1 MKNLSNEL
9 KIVLVIAVV
18 VISGLLSL
26 TAMFALQLYNKPF
39 DIKTEDTTEGVIVDS
54 DIVGLTN
61 SISIDKGVIVNNDI
75 IKVRTT
81 GSEYNGSKIL
91 INVSFDNNADNDIR
105 ISVDSLM
112 VNGVSIKSYYE
123 GDLTVNGSGN
133 GYLAISVDDIFV
145 SGITEVKNMSFALT
159 VKSDSDDKVLFAD
172 RLGIPITGQDL
183 NYKEKAEYGTKII
196 DSDDIKIYNQGIIRN
211 VKENSDA
218 LVFLVVNNS
227 DRDITTSI
235 LESKVNGENVSFES
249 LNNDVTSSGSTGYVW
264 FEIHNKN
271 EFDPDK
277 DTVQMKLSVGH
288 DNPDVYLASD
298 LMTVIE

>member
-9 KIVLVIAVV
+9 KAALVIVVV
-18 VISGLLSL
+18 VILALI
-26 TAMFALQLYNKPF
+26 TMFVLQLHDEPT
-39 DIKTEDTTEGVIVDS
+39 DIKAEGMTEGVTVDS
-54 DIVGLTN
+54 DIVNLIN
-61 SISIDKGVIVNNDI
+61 SINVDKGVVVNNDI

-81 GSEYNGSKIL
+81 GSEHNGSKIL
-91 INVSFDNNADNDIR
+91 INVAFDNNADNDVR
-105 ISVDSLM
+105 ISADSLM

-133 GYLAISVDDIFV
+133 GYLAISADDIFV

-159 VKSDSDDKVLFAD
+159 VKSDSDNKVLFTD

-183 NYKEKAEYGTKII
+183 NYRERAEYGTKII
-196 DSDDIKIYNQGIIRN
+196 DSDDIKVYNQGIVRN

-218 LVFLVVNNS
+218 LVFFVENNS
-227 DRDITTSI
+227 GKDVTTSI

-298 LMTVIE
+298 LITVIE

>member
-9 KIVLVIAVV
+9 KAVLVIVVV
-18 VISGLLSL
+18 VILALI
-26 TAMFALQLYNKPF
+26 TMFILQLHDEPT
-39 DIKTEDTTEGVIVDS
+39 DIKAEGITEDVTVDS
-54 DIVGLTN
+54 DIVDLIN
-61 SISIDKGVIVNNDI
+61 SINVDKGVIVNNDI

-81 GSEYNGSKIL
+81 GSEHNGSKIL
-91 INVSFDNNADNDIR
+91 INVAFDNNADNDVR
-105 ISVDSLM
+105 ISADSLM

-133 GYLAISVDDIFV
+133 GYLAISADDIFV
-145 SGITEVKNMSFALT
+145 SGITKVKNMSFAIT
-159 VKSDSDDKVLFAD
+159 VKNDSDNKVLFTD

-183 NYKEKAEYGTKII
+183 NYREKAEYGTKII

-227 DRDITTSI
+227 DRDITISI

-277 DTVQMKLSVGH
+277 DTVQMKLSVGY

-298 LMTVIE
+298 LVTVIE

>member
-1 MKNLSNEL
+1 MSNEL
-9 KIVLVIAVV
+9 KAILVIVV
-18 VISGLLSL
+18 VVVLAL
-26 TAMFALQLYNKPF
+26 TVMFTLQLYNKPT
-39 DIKTEDTTEGVIVDS
+39 DIKAEGITGGVTVNS
-54 DIVGLTN
+54 DIMQLEN
-61 SISIDKGVIVNNDI
+61 SVSIDKGVIVNNDI

-81 GSEYNGSKIL
+81 GSEHDGSKIF
-91 INVSFDNNADNDIR
+91 INMSFDNNTNNDIR
-105 ISVDSLM
+105 ISADSLM
-112 VNGVSIKSYYE
+112 VNGISIKSYYE

-145 SGITEVKNMSFALT
+145 SGITKVKNMSFAIT
-159 VKSDSDDKVLFAD
+159 VKNDSDNKVLFTD

-183 NYKEKAEYGTKII
+183 NYREKAEYGTKII

-277 DTVQMKLSVGH
+277 DTVQMKLSVGY

-298 LMTVIE
+298 LVTVIE